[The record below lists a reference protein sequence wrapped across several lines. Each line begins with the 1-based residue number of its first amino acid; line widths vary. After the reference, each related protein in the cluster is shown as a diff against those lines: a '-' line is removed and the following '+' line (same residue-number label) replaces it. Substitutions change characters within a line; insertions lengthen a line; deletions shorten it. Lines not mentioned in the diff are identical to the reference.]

1 MKRGIA
7 GFFIFVFLVA
17 GVVGCGAAV
26 EPEAQETIAPI
37 ETATTGATPTI
48 VETTAVEATPTVQA
62 QETPEAEATSDSA
75 ENSDVLETPEATKE
89 GGATMTPSGT
99 EMGEDLPQVELAKA
113 DLAERL
119 NVAPE
124 AIEVVLVEARTWPD
138 AGMGCPQPGMV
149 YTQVP
154 QDGLLIRLRVEG
166 QDYDYHSGG
175 IRDPFLCE
183 EDGKGTQE
191 FGEELI
197 PPPSMDE

>member
-1 MKRGIA
+1 MKRRIVGP
-7 GFFIFVFLVA
+7 GFFVLVLVF
-17 GVVGCGAAV
+17 VVGCGAAV
-26 EPEAQETIAPI
+26 EPEAQETVAPT
-37 ETATTGATPTI
+37 ETATTRATPTI
-48 VETTAVEATPTVQA
+48 VETAAVEATPTAQG
-62 QETPEAEATSDSA
+62 QETSEPEEDSD
-75 ENSDVLETPEATKE
+75 DLETQEPTIE
-89 GGATMTPSGT
+89 GEATMTPSGT

-175 IRDPFLCE
+175 TREPFLCE
-183 EDGKGTQE
+183 EGGKGTQE
-191 FGEELI
+191 FGEEII